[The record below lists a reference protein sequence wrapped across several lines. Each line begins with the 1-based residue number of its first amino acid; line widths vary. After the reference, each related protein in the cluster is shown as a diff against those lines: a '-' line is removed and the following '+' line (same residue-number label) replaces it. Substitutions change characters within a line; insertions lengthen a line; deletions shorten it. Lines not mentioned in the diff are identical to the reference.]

1 LAGDRNSIL
10 VAGALLGHEFG
21 LATAS
26 GVTSGLFRT
35 RDVPVD
41 FSDIPPAPT
50 NVRYRGKA
58 DMTLTLDNV
67 R

>member
-1 LAGDRNSIL
+1 LAGGRNSIL

-35 RDVPVD
+35 RDVLCWL
-41 FSDIPPAPT
+41 FGYPT
-50 NVRYRGKA
+50 CTDECPLSG
-58 DMTLTLDNV
+58 
-67 R
+67 